1 MKTTTITIRLD
12 PEMEQEIDALSRQLG
27 RSRSDVI
34 RDALR
39 RQLALAKFEKL
50 RRGILPL
57 AEAQG
62 ILTDEDVFAEVS

>member
-1 MKTTTITIRLD
+1 MKTTTVTIRLD
-12 PEMEQEIDALSRQLG
+12 PEMEHEIDELSRQLG

-39 RQLALAKFEKL
+39 RQLALAKFEKV
-50 RRGILPL
+50 RRGLLPL